1 MEKFWV
7 VFPDKTDDYVRA
19 EEFDGIE
26 MKWARFV
33 AMQITHLISI
43 PGPSIITI
51 YIVFC

>member
-26 MKWARFV
+26 IKWA
-33 AMQITHLISI
+33 
-43 PGPSIITI
+43 
-51 YIVFC
+51 